1 MSRNERIEWTRCRR
15 EDANREV
22 LRIADEFG
30 MEVLDTYSLPVGHPE
45 YKTDGYHYN
54 ADGKALLGAAVAK
67 KIKEALA
74 ASVQ

>member
-15 EDANREV
+15 EDADREV

-30 MEVLDTYSLPVGHPE
+30 MEVLDAYSLPVGHPE
-45 YKTDGYHYN
+45 YKTDGYTTTPTARHCW
-54 ADGKALLGAAVAK
+54 ARRLK